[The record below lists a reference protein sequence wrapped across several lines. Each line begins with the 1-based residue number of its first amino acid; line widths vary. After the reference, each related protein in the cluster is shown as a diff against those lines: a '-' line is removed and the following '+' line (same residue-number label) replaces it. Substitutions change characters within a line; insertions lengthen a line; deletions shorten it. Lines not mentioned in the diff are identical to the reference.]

1 MLLQSPIASI
11 FIIYSKPYSLY
22 YQLLNNSTIFNME
35 KDIDIIIYGA
45 TGFTGKL
52 CVRYFQSLD
61 TMVTWAI
68 AGRNLT
74 KLQKVAEDNQA
85 KVEIL
90 VADSDDEVAL
100 DTLTSRA
107 KVILSTAGPFHRYGS
122 KLVASC
128 VKNSSHYVDITG
140 ENFWVKD
147 LIETHHEEAARK
159 GIRIIP
165 SCGFDSIPSDLG
177 TFFAAKSLGKPIRR
191 IESFHS
197 YQGGASGGTLETMF
211 SMGELDLGDD
221 LTNPFLLNP
230 EDSYSYEQ
238 KKLSG
243 DRVGISKKPEIK
255 AWSGPFIM
263 ATANTRVVRR
273 SEALLAL
280 RQESYGSNFTY
291 QEHAY
296 HKSWFSAVSSLVLT
310 GLSVL
315 VLLSPLK
322 RLVKPFLPKP
332 GEGPSETVQENG
344 WFDCKFIVES
354 EDGTKSVF
362 NMSGKGDPGYKVT
375 SKLVSECAL
384 CLTEDANS
392 LPGGSEY
399 GGVLTSASGL
409 GQSLITRLKKV
420 GITFKGPL

>member
-1 MLLQSPIASI
+1 MD
-11 FIIYSKPYSLY
+11 
-22 YQLLNNSTIFNME
+22 

-45 TGFTGKL
+45 TGFTGQL
-52 CVRYFQSLD
+52 CVKYFQSLA
-61 TMVTWAI
+61 TTAKWAI
-68 AGRNLT
+68 AGRNQE
-74 KLQKVAEDNQA
+74 KLRKVAEENLA
-85 KVEIL
+85 EVEIL
-90 VADSDDEVAL
+90 IADSDDEVAL
-100 DTLTSRA
+100 DNLTLRA
-107 KVILSTAGPFHRYGS
+107 RVILSTAGPFHRYGS

-128 VKNSSHYVDITG
+128 VKNNTHYVDITG
-140 ENFWVKD
+140 ENFWVKG
-147 LIETHHEEAARK
+147 LIENHHEEAARK

-177 TFFAAKSLGKPIRR
+177 TFFAAKSLGKPIKR

-197 YQGGASGGTLETMF
+197 YEGGASGGTLETMF

-230 EDSYSYEQ
+230 EDSYSNEQ
-238 KKLSG
+238 KQLSG

-296 HKSWFSAVSSLVLT
+296 HKSWLSAVSSLLFT

-344 WFDCKFIVES
+344 WFDCKFIAES
-354 EDGTKSVF
+354 EDGMKSVF
-362 NMSGKGDPGYKVT
+362 NMHGKGDPGYKVT

-384 CLTEDANS
+384 CLIEDADS

-409 GQSLITRLKKV
+409 GQPLISRLKKV
-420 GITFKGPL
+420 GITFKGPI

>member
-1 MLLQSPIASI
+1 MD
-11 FIIYSKPYSLY
+11 
-22 YQLLNNSTIFNME
+22 

-45 TGFTGKL
+45 TGFTGQL
-52 CVRYFQSLD
+52 CVKYFQSLE
-61 TMVTWAI
+61 TQVKWAI
-68 AGRNLT
+68 AGRNQE
-74 KLQKVAEDNQA
+74 KLRKVAEENLSE
-85 KVEIL
+85 VEIL
-90 VADSDDEVAL
+90 IADSDDEVAL
-100 DTLTSRA
+100 DNLTLRA

-128 VKNSSHYVDITG
+128 VKNNTHYVDITG
-140 ENFWVKD
+140 ENFWVKG
-147 LIETHHEEAARK
+147 LIENHHEEAARK

-177 TFFAAKSLGKPIRR
+177 TFFAAKSLGKPIKR

-197 YQGGASGGTLETMF
+197 YEGGASGGTLETMF

-230 EDSYSYEQ
+230 EDSFSNEQ
-238 KKLSG
+238 KQLSG

-296 HKSWFSAVSSLVLT
+296 HKSWLSAVSSLLLT

-332 GEGPSETVQENG
+332 GEGPSEAVQENG
-344 WFDCKFIVES
+344 WFDCKFIAES

-362 NMSGKGDPGYKVT
+362 NMHGKGDPGYKVT

-384 CLTEDANS
+384 CLIEDIEE
-392 LPGGSEY
+392 LPGGREY

-409 GQSLITRLKKV
+409 GHSLISRLTKA
-420 GITFKGPL
+420 GIDFNGPL

>member
-1 MLLQSPIASI
+1 MD
-11 FIIYSKPYSLY
+11 
-22 YQLLNNSTIFNME
+22 

-45 TGFTGKL
+45 TGFTGQL
-52 CVRYFQSLD
+52 CVKYFQSLE
-61 TMVTWAI
+61 TTAKWAI
-68 AGRNLT
+68 AGRNQE
-74 KLQKVAEDNQA
+74 KLRKVAEENLA
-85 KVEIL
+85 EVEIL
-90 VADSDDEVAL
+90 IADSHDEVAL
-100 DTLTSRA
+100 DNLTLRA

-128 VKNSSHYVDITG
+128 VKNNTHYVDITG
-140 ENFWVKD
+140 ENFWVKG
-147 LIETHHEEAARK
+147 LIENHHEEAARK

-177 TFFAAKSLGKPIRR
+177 TFFAAKALSQPIKR

-221 LTNPFLLNP
+221 LTDPFLLNP
-230 EDSYSYEQ
+230 EDSYSNKQ
-238 KKLSG
+238 KQLSS
-243 DRVGISKKPEIK
+243 DRIGIAKKPEIN

-273 SEALLAL
+273 TEALLAL
-280 RQESYGSNFTY
+280 RQESYGTDFTY
-291 QEHAY
+291 QEHAF
-296 HKSWFSAVSSLVLT
+296 HKSWFSAVKSLLLT

-332 GEGPSETVQENG
+332 GEGPSESVQENG
-344 WFDCKFIVES
+344 WFDCKYIVET
-354 EDGTKSVF
+354 EEGIKKVF

-384 CLTEDANS
+384 CLIENQDE
-392 LPGGSEY
+392 LPGGKEY
-399 GGVLTSASGL
+399 GGILTSASGL
-409 GQSLITRLKKV
+409 GDPLIARLKNA
-420 GITFKGPL
+420 GILFQGPL

>member
-1 MLLQSPIASI
+1 
-11 FIIYSKPYSLY
+11 
-22 YQLLNNSTIFNME
+22 ME

-52 CVRYFQSLD
+52 CVKYFQSLN
-61 TMVTWAI
+61 TTVTWAM
-68 AGRNLT
+68 AGRNLI
-74 KLQKVAEDNQA
+74 KLQKVAEDHQA

-90 VADSDDEVAL
+90 LADSDDESAL
-100 DTLTSRA
+100 DNLTSRA
-107 KVILSTAGPFHRYGS
+107 RVILSTTGPFHRYGS

-128 VKNSSHYVDITG
+128 VKNNAHYVDITG
-140 ENFWVKD
+140 ENFWVKG
-147 LIETHHEEAARK
+147 LIDKHHVEASAK

-177 TFFAAKSLGKPIRR
+177 AFFSAQAVGKPIKR

-197 YQGGASGGTLETMF
+197 YEGGASGGTLETMF

-230 EDSYSYEQ
+230 EDSYSDKQ
-238 KKLSG
+238 MQLSS
-243 DRVGISKKPEIK
+243 DRVGIAKKSEIN

-273 SEALLAL
+273 TEALLAL
-280 RQESYGSNFTY
+280 RQESYGSDFTY
-291 QEHAY
+291 QEHAF
-296 HKSWFSAVSSLVLT
+296 HKSWWSAAKSLVLT

-322 RLVKPFLPKP
+322 RLIKPFLPKP
-332 GEGPSETVQENG
+332 GEGPSESVQENG
-344 WFDCKFIVES
+344 WFDCKFIVEAD
-354 EDGTKSVF
+354 DGTKSVF
-362 NMSGKGDPGYKVT
+362 NMNGKGDPGYKVT

-384 CLTEDANS
+384 CLIEDQDT

-399 GGVLTSASGL
+399 GGILTSASGL
-409 GQSLITRLKKV
+409 GESLIARLKRV
-420 GITFKGPL
+420 GINFEGPL

>member
-1 MLLQSPIASI
+1 MD
-11 FIIYSKPYSLY
+11 
-22 YQLLNNSTIFNME
+22 

-45 TGFTGKL
+45 TGFTGQL
-52 CVRYFQSLD
+52 CVKYFQSLE
-61 TMVTWAI
+61 TTAKWAI
-68 AGRNLT
+68 AGRNQE
-74 KLQKVAEDNQA
+74 KLRKVAEENLA
-85 KVEIL
+85 EVEIL
-90 VADSDDEVAL
+90 IADSHDEVAL
-100 DTLTSRA
+100 DNLTLRA
-107 KVILSTAGPFHRYGS
+107 KVILATAGPFHRYGS

-128 VKNSSHYVDITG
+128 VKNNTHYVDITG
-140 ENFWVKD
+140 ENFWVKG
-147 LIETHHEEAARK
+147 LIENHHEEAARK

-177 TFFAAKSLGKPIRR
+177 TFFAAKALSQPIKR

-221 LTNPFLLNP
+221 LTDPFLLNP
-230 EDSYSYEQ
+230 EDSYSNKQ
-238 KKLSG
+238 KQLSS
-243 DRVGISKKPEIK
+243 DRIGIAKKPEIN

-273 SEALLAL
+273 TEALLAL
-280 RQESYGSNFTY
+280 RQESYGTDFTY
-291 QEHAY
+291 QEHAF
-296 HKSWFSAVSSLVLT
+296 HKSWFSAVKSLLLT

-332 GEGPSETVQENG
+332 GEGPSESVQENG
-344 WFDCKFIVES
+344 WFDCKYIVET
-354 EDGTKSVF
+354 EEGIKKVF

-384 CLTEDANS
+384 CLIENQDE
-392 LPGGSEY
+392 LPGGKEY

-409 GQSLITRLKKV
+409 GDPLIARLKNA
-420 GITFKGPL
+420 GILFQGPL

>member
-1 MLLQSPIASI
+1 MQ
-11 FIIYSKPYSLY
+11 
-22 YQLLNNSTIFNME
+22 

-52 CVRYFQSLD
+52 CVKYFQSLD
-61 TMVTWAI
+61 TSVTWAM
-68 AGRNLT
+68 AGRNLI
-74 KLQKVAEDNQA
+74 KLEKVAKENQTN
-85 KVEIL
+85 VEIL
-90 VADSDDEVAL
+90 IADSDDEKAL
-100 DTLTSRA
+100 DNLTSRA
-107 KVILSTAGPFHRYGS
+107 RVILSTTGPFHRYGS

-128 VKNSSHYVDITG
+128 IKNHTHYVDITG
-140 ENFWVKD
+140 ENFWVKG
-147 LIETHHEEAARK
+147 LIEKHHKEASAK

-177 TFFAAKSLGKPIRR
+177 TFFAAKALSQPIKR

-221 LTNPFLLNP
+221 LTDPFLLNP
-230 EDSYSYEQ
+230 EDSYSNKQ
-238 KKLSG
+238 KQLSS
-243 DRVGISKKPEIK
+243 DRVGIAKKPEIN

-273 SEALLAL
+273 TEALLAL
-280 RQESYGSNFTY
+280 RQESYGADFTY
-291 QEHAY
+291 QEYAF
-296 HKSWFSAVSSLVLT
+296 HKSWFSAVKSLVLT

-332 GEGPSETVQENG
+332 GEGPSESVQENG
-344 WFDCKFIVES
+344 WFDCKYIVET
-354 EDGTKSVF
+354 EEGTKKVF

-384 CLTEDANS
+384 CLIEDLER
-392 LPGGSEY
+392 LPGGPEY
-399 GGVLTSASGL
+399 GGILTSAAGL
-409 GQSLITRLKKV
+409 GSPLITRLKKA
-420 GITFKGPL
+420 GISFLGPL

>member
-1 MLLQSPIASI
+1 
-11 FIIYSKPYSLY
+11 
-22 YQLLNNSTIFNME
+22 ME

-52 CVRYFQSLD
+52 CVKYFQSLN
-61 TMVTWAI
+61 TTVTWAM
-68 AGRNLT
+68 AGRNLI
-74 KLQKVAEDNQA
+74 KLQKVADDHQA

-90 VADSDDEVAL
+90 LADSDDESAL
-100 DTLTSRA
+100 DNLTSRA
-107 KVILSTAGPFHRYGS
+107 RVILSTTGPFHRYGS

-128 VKNSSHYVDITG
+128 IKNHAHYVDITG
-140 ENFWVKD
+140 ENFWVKG
-147 LIETHHEEAARK
+147 LIEKHHAEASAK

-177 TFFAAKSLGKPIRR
+177 AFFSAQAIGKPIKR

-197 YQGGASGGTLETMF
+197 YEGGASGGTLETMF

-230 EDSYSYEQ
+230 EDSYSDEQ
-238 KKLSG
+238 MQLSS
-243 DRVGISKKPEIK
+243 DRVGIAKKSEIN

-273 SEALLAL
+273 TEALLAL
-280 RQESYGSNFTY
+280 RQESYGPDFTY
-291 QEHAY
+291 QEHAF
-296 HKSWFSAVSSLVLT
+296 HKSWWSAAKSLVLT

-315 VLLSPLK
+315 ILLSPLK

-344 WFDCKFIVES
+344 WFDCKFIVEAN
-354 EDGTKSVF
+354 DGTKSVF
-362 NMSGKGDPGYKVT
+362 NMNGKGDPGYKVT

-384 CLTEDANS
+384 CLIEDQDT
-392 LPGGSEY
+392 LPGGDEY
-399 GGVLTSASGL
+399 GGILTSASGL
-409 GQSLITRLKKV
+409 GESLIARLKRV
-420 GITFKGPL
+420 GINFEGPL

>member
-1 MLLQSPIASI
+1 MD
-11 FIIYSKPYSLY
+11 
-22 YQLLNNSTIFNME
+22 

-45 TGFTGKL
+45 TGFTGQL
-52 CVRYFQSLD
+52 CVKYFQSLE
-61 TMVTWAI
+61 TTAKWAI
-68 AGRNLT
+68 AGRNQE
-74 KLQKVAEDNQA
+74 KLRKVAEENLA
-85 KVEIL
+85 EVEIL
-90 VADSDDEVAL
+90 IADSDDEVAL
-100 DTLTSRA
+100 DNLTLRA

-128 VKNSSHYVDITG
+128 VKNNTHYVDITG
-140 ENFWVKD
+140 ENFWVKG
-147 LIETHHEEAARK
+147 LIENHHEEAARK

-177 TFFAAKSLGKPIRR
+177 TFFAAKSLGKPIKR

-197 YQGGASGGTLETMF
+197 YEGGASGGTLETMF

-230 EDSYSYEQ
+230 EDSYSNEQ
-238 KKLSG
+238 KQLSG

-296 HKSWFSAVSSLVLT
+296 HKSWLSAVSSLLLT

-332 GEGPSETVQENG
+332 GEGPSEAVQENG
-344 WFDCKFIVES
+344 WFDCKFIAES

-362 NMSGKGDPGYKVT
+362 NMHGKGDPGYKVT

-384 CLTEDANS
+384 CLIEDIEE
-392 LPGGSEY
+392 LPGGRGY

-409 GQSLITRLKKV
+409 GHSLISRLTKV
-420 GITFKGPL
+420 GIDFKGPL

>member
-1 MLLQSPIASI
+1 
-11 FIIYSKPYSLY
+11 
-22 YQLLNNSTIFNME
+22 ME

-52 CVRYFQSLD
+52 CVKYFQSIN
-61 TMVTWAI
+61 TTVTWAM
-68 AGRNLT
+68 AGRNLI
-74 KLQKVAEDNQA
+74 KLQKVADDHQA

-90 VADSDDEVAL
+90 LADSDDESAL
-100 DTLTSRA
+100 DNLTSRA
-107 KVILSTAGPFHRYGS
+107 RVILSTTGPFHRYGS

-128 VKNSSHYVDITG
+128 IKNHAHYVDITG
-140 ENFWVKD
+140 ENFWVKG
-147 LIETHHEEAARK
+147 LIEKHHAEASAK

-177 TFFAAKSLGKPIRR
+177 AFFSAQAIGKPIKR

-197 YQGGASGGTLETMF
+197 YEGGASGGTLETMF

-230 EDSYSYEQ
+230 EDSYSDEQ
-238 KKLSG
+238 MQLSS
-243 DRVGISKKPEIK
+243 DRVGIAKKSEIN

-273 SEALLAL
+273 TEALLAL
-280 RQESYGSNFTY
+280 RQESYGPDFTY
-291 QEHAY
+291 QEHAF
-296 HKSWFSAVSSLVLT
+296 HKSWWSAAKSLVLT

-315 VLLSPLK
+315 ILLSPLK

-332 GEGPSETVQENG
+332 GEGPSEIVQENG
-344 WFDCKFIVES
+344 WFDCKFIVEAN
-354 EDGTKSVF
+354 DGTKSVF
-362 NMSGKGDPGYKVT
+362 NMNGKGDPGYKVT

-384 CLTEDANS
+384 CLIEDQDA

-399 GGVLTSASGL
+399 GGILTSASGL
-409 GQSLITRLKKV
+409 GESLIKRLKRA
-420 GITFKGPL
+420 GINFEGPL

>member
-1 MLLQSPIASI
+1 
-11 FIIYSKPYSLY
+11 
-22 YQLLNNSTIFNME
+22 ME

-52 CVRYFQSLD
+52 CVKYFQSLN
-61 TMVTWAI
+61 TTVTWAI
-68 AGRNLT
+68 AGRNLI
-74 KLQKVAEDNQA
+74 KLQKVAEDHQA

-90 VADSDDEVAL
+90 LADSDDESAL
-100 DTLTSRA
+100 DNLTSRA
-107 KVILSTAGPFHRYGS
+107 RVILSTTGPFHRYGS

-128 VKNSSHYVDITG
+128 IKNNAHYVDITG
-140 ENFWVKD
+140 ENFWVKG
-147 LIETHHEEAARK
+147 LIDKHHAEASAK

-177 TFFAAKSLGKPIRR
+177 AFFSAQAVGKPIRR

-197 YQGGASGGTLETMF
+197 YEGGASGGTLETMF

-230 EDSYSYEQ
+230 EDSYSDKQ
-238 KKLSG
+238 MQLSS
-243 DRVGISKKPEIK
+243 DRVGIAKKSEIN

-273 SEALLAL
+273 TEALLAL
-280 RQESYGSNFTY
+280 RQESYGSDFTY
-291 QEHAY
+291 QEHAF
-296 HKSWFSAVSSLVLT
+296 HKSWWSAAKSLVLT

-332 GEGPSETVQENG
+332 GEGPSESVQENG
-344 WFDCKFIVES
+344 WFDCKFIVEAD
-354 EDGTKSVF
+354 DGTKSVF
-362 NMSGKGDPGYKVT
+362 NMNGKGDPGYKVT

-384 CLTEDANS
+384 CLIEDQDT

-399 GGVLTSASGL
+399 GGILTSASGL
-409 GQSLITRLKKV
+409 GESLIARLKRV
-420 GITFKGPL
+420 GINFEGPL

>member
-1 MLLQSPIASI
+1 MD
-11 FIIYSKPYSLY
+11 
-22 YQLLNNSTIFNME
+22 

-45 TGFTGKL
+45 TGFTGQL
-52 CVRYFQSLD
+52 CVKYFQSLE
-61 TMVTWAI
+61 TQAKWAI
-68 AGRNLT
+68 AGRNQE
-74 KLQKVAEDNQA
+74 KLRKVAEENLSE
-85 KVEIL
+85 VEIL
-90 VADSDDEVAL
+90 IADSDDEVAL
-100 DTLTSRA
+100 DNLTLRA

-128 VKNSSHYVDITG
+128 VKNNTHYVDITG
-140 ENFWVKD
+140 ENFWVKG
-147 LIETHHEEAARK
+147 LIENHHEEAARK

-177 TFFAAKSLGKPIRR
+177 TFFAAKSLGKPIKR

-197 YQGGASGGTLETMF
+197 YEGGASGGTLETMF

-230 EDSYSYEQ
+230 EDSYSNEQ
-238 KKLSG
+238 KQLSG

-296 HKSWFSAVSSLVLT
+296 HKSWLSAVSSLLLT

-332 GEGPSETVQENG
+332 GEGPSEAVQENG
-344 WFDCKFIVES
+344 WFDCKFIAES

-362 NMSGKGDPGYKVT
+362 NMHGKGDPGYKVT

-384 CLTEDANS
+384 CLIEDADS

-409 GQSLITRLKKV
+409 GQPLISRLKKV
-420 GITFKGPL
+420 GITFKGPI

>member
-1 MLLQSPIASI
+1 
-11 FIIYSKPYSLY
+11 
-22 YQLLNNSTIFNME
+22 ME

-52 CVRYFQSLD
+52 CVKYFQSLN
-61 TMVTWAI
+61 TTVTWAM
-68 AGRNLT
+68 AGRNLL
-74 KLQKVAEDNQA
+74 KLQKVADDHQA

-90 VADSDDEVAL
+90 LADSDDESAL
-100 DTLTSRA
+100 DNLTSRA
-107 KVILSTAGPFHRYGS
+107 RVILSTTGPFHRYGS

-128 VKNSSHYVDITG
+128 IKNHAHYVDITG
-140 ENFWVKD
+140 ENFWVKG
-147 LIETHHEEAARK
+147 LIEKHHAEASAK

-177 TFFAAKSLGKPIRR
+177 AFFSAQAIGKPIKR

-197 YQGGASGGTLETMF
+197 YEGGASGGTLETMF

-230 EDSYSYEQ
+230 EDSYSDEQ
-238 KKLSG
+238 MQLSS
-243 DRVGISKKPEIK
+243 DRVGIAKKSEIN

-273 SEALLAL
+273 TEALLAL
-280 RQESYGSNFTY
+280 RQESYGPDFTY
-291 QEHAY
+291 QEHAF
-296 HKSWFSAVSSLVLT
+296 HKSWWSAAKSLVLT

-315 VLLSPLK
+315 ILLSPLK

-344 WFDCKFIVES
+344 WFDCKFIVEAN
-354 EDGTKSVF
+354 DGTKSVF
-362 NMSGKGDPGYKVT
+362 NMNGKGDPGYKVT

-384 CLTEDANS
+384 CLIEDQDT
-392 LPGGSEY
+392 LPGGGEY
-399 GGVLTSASGL
+399 GGILTSASGL
-409 GQSLITRLKKV
+409 GESLIARLKRV
-420 GITFKGPL
+420 GINFEGPL

>member
-1 MLLQSPIASI
+1 
-11 FIIYSKPYSLY
+11 
-22 YQLLNNSTIFNME
+22 ME

-61 TMVTWAI
+61 TTVTWAI

>member
-1 MLLQSPIASI
+1 MQ
-11 FIIYSKPYSLY
+11 
-22 YQLLNNSTIFNME
+22 

-52 CVRYFQSLD
+52 CVKYFQSLN
-61 TMVTWAI
+61 TTVTWAM
-68 AGRNLT
+68 AGRNLI
-74 KLQKVAEDNQA
+74 KLEKVATENQTN
-85 KVEIL
+85 VEIL
-90 VADSDDEVAL
+90 IADSDDEKAL
-100 DTLTSRA
+100 DNLTSRA
-107 KVILSTAGPFHRYGS
+107 RVILSTTGPFHRYGS

-128 VKNSSHYVDITG
+128 IKNHTHYVDITG
-140 ENFWVKD
+140 ENFWVKG
-147 LIETHHEEAARK
+147 LIEKHHKEASAK

-177 TFFAAKSLGKPIRR
+177 TFFAAKALSQPIKR

-221 LTNPFLLNP
+221 LTDPFLLNP
-230 EDSYSYEQ
+230 EDSYSNKQ
-238 KKLSG
+238 KQLSS
-243 DRVGISKKPEIK
+243 DRVGIAKKPEIK

-273 SEALLAL
+273 TEALLAL
-280 RQESYGSNFTY
+280 RQESYGADFTY
-291 QEHAY
+291 QEYAF
-296 HKSWFSAVSSLVLT
+296 HKSWFSAVESLVLT

-332 GEGPSETVQENG
+332 GEGPSESVQENG
-344 WFDCKFIVES
+344 WFDCKYIVET
-354 EDGTKSVF
+354 EEGTKKVF

-384 CLTEDANS
+384 CLIEDLER
-392 LPGGSEY
+392 LPGGPEY
-399 GGVLTSASGL
+399 GGVLTSAAGL
-409 GQSLITRLKKV
+409 GSPLITRLKKA
-420 GITFKGPL
+420 GISFLGPL

>member
-1 MLLQSPIASI
+1 MQ
-11 FIIYSKPYSLY
+11 
-22 YQLLNNSTIFNME
+22 

-52 CVRYFQSLD
+52 CVKYFQSLN
-61 TMVTWAI
+61 TTVNWAM
-68 AGRNLT
+68 AGRNLI
-74 KLQKVAEDNQA
+74 KLEKVAKENQTN
-85 KVEIL
+85 VEIL
-90 VADSDDEVAL
+90 IADSDDEKAL
-100 DTLTSRA
+100 DNLTSRA
-107 KVILSTAGPFHRYGS
+107 RVILSTTGPFHRYGS

-128 VKNSSHYVDITG
+128 IKNHTHYVDITG
-140 ENFWVKD
+140 ENFWVKG
-147 LIETHHEEAARK
+147 LIEKHHKEASAK

-177 TFFAAKSLGKPIRR
+177 TFFAAKALSQPIKR

-221 LTNPFLLNP
+221 LTDPFLLNP
-230 EDSYSYEQ
+230 EDSYSNKQ
-238 KKLSG
+238 KQLSS
-243 DRVGISKKPEIK
+243 DRVGIAKKPEIN

-273 SEALLAL
+273 TEALLAL
-280 RQESYGSNFTY
+280 RQESYGADFTY
-291 QEHAY
+291 QEHAF
-296 HKSWFSAVSSLVLT
+296 HKSWFSAVKSLVLT

-332 GEGPSETVQENG
+332 GEGPSESVQENG
-344 WFDCKFIVES
+344 WFDCKYIVET
-354 EDGTKSVF
+354 EEGTKKVF

-384 CLTEDANS
+384 CLIEDLER
-392 LPGGSEY
+392 LPGGPEY
-399 GGVLTSASGL
+399 GGVLTSAAGL
-409 GQSLITRLKKV
+409 GSPLITRLKKA
-420 GITFKGPL
+420 GISFLGPL

>member
-1 MLLQSPIASI
+1 MQ
-11 FIIYSKPYSLY
+11 
-22 YQLLNNSTIFNME
+22 

-52 CVRYFQSLD
+52 CVKYFQSLD
-61 TMVTWAI
+61 TTVTWAM

-74 KLQKVAEDNQA
+74 KLKKVAEENQT

-90 VADSDDEVAL
+90 IADSDDEKAL
-100 DTLTSRA
+100 DNLTSRA
-107 KVILSTAGPFHRYGS
+107 RVILSTTGPFHRYGS

-128 VKNSSHYVDITG
+128 IKKHTHYVDITG
-140 ENFWVKD
+140 ENFWVKS
-147 LIETHHEEAARK
+147 LIEKHHKDASAK

-177 TFFAAKSLGKPIRR
+177 TFFAAKALSQPIKR

-221 LTNPFLLNP
+221 LTDPFLLNP
-230 EDSYSYEQ
+230 EDSYSNKQ
-238 KKLSG
+238 KQLSS
-243 DRVGISKKPEIK
+243 DRIGIAKKPEIN

-273 SEALLAL
+273 TEALLAL
-280 RQESYGSNFTY
+280 RQESYGTDFTY
-291 QEHAY
+291 QEHAF
-296 HKSWFSAVSSLVLT
+296 HKSWFSAVKSLLLT

-332 GEGPSETVQENG
+332 GEGPSESVQENG
-344 WFDCKFIVES
+344 WFDCKYIVET
-354 EDGTKSVF
+354 EEGIKKVF

-384 CLTEDANS
+384 CLIENQDE
-392 LPGGSEY
+392 LPGGKDY

-409 GQSLITRLKKV
+409 GDPLIARLKNA
-420 GITFKGPL
+420 GILFQGPL

>member
-1 MLLQSPIASI
+1 MQ
-11 FIIYSKPYSLY
+11 
-22 YQLLNNSTIFNME
+22 

-52 CVRYFQSLD
+52 CVKYFQSLD
-61 TMVTWAI
+61 TTVTWAM
-68 AGRNLT
+68 AGRNLI
-74 KLQKVAEDNQA
+74 KLEKVAKENQTN
-85 KVEIL
+85 VEIL
-90 VADSDDEVAL
+90 IADSDDEKAL
-100 DTLTSRA
+100 DNLTSRA
-107 KVILSTAGPFHRYGS
+107 RVILSTTGPFHRSGS

-128 VKNSSHYVDITG
+128 IKNHTHYVDITG
-140 ENFWVKD
+140 ENFWVKG
-147 LIETHHEEAARK
+147 LIEKHHKEASAK

-177 TFFAAKSLGKPIRR
+177 TFFAAKALSQPIKR

-221 LTNPFLLNP
+221 LTDPFLLNP
-230 EDSYSYEQ
+230 DDSYSNKQ
-238 KKLSG
+238 KQLSS
-243 DRVGISKKPEIK
+243 DRVGIAKKPEIN

-273 SEALLAL
+273 TEALLAL
-280 RQESYGSNFTY
+280 RQESYGADFTY
-291 QEHAY
+291 QEHAF
-296 HKSWFSAVSSLVLT
+296 HKSWFSAVKSLVLT

-332 GEGPSETVQENG
+332 GEGPSESVQENG
-344 WFDCKFIVES
+344 WFDCKYIVET
-354 EDGTKSVF
+354 EEGTKKVF

-384 CLTEDANS
+384 CLIEDLER
-392 LPGGSEY
+392 LPGGPEY
-399 GGVLTSASGL
+399 GGVLTSAAGL
-409 GQSLITRLKKV
+409 GSPLITRLKKA
-420 GITFKGPL
+420 GISFLGPL

>member
-1 MLLQSPIASI
+1 MQ
-11 FIIYSKPYSLY
+11 
-22 YQLLNNSTIFNME
+22 

-52 CVRYFQSLD
+52 CVKYFQSLD
-61 TMVTWAI
+61 TTVTWAM
-68 AGRNLT
+68 AGRNLI
-74 KLQKVAEDNQA
+74 KLENVAKENQTN
-85 KVEIL
+85 VEIL
-90 VADSDDEVAL
+90 IADSDDEKAL
-100 DTLTSRA
+100 DNLTSRA
-107 KVILSTAGPFHRYGS
+107 RVILSTTGPFHRYGS

-128 VKNSSHYVDITG
+128 IKNHTHYVDITG
-140 ENFWVKD
+140 ENFWVKG
-147 LIETHHEEAARK
+147 LIEKHHKEASAK

-177 TFFAAKSLGKPIRR
+177 TFFAAKALSQPIKR

-221 LTNPFLLNP
+221 LTDPFLLNP
-230 EDSYSYEQ
+230 EDSYSNKQ
-238 KKLSG
+238 KQLSS
-243 DRVGISKKPEIK
+243 DRVGIAKKPEIN

-273 SEALLAL
+273 TEALLAL
-280 RQESYGSNFTY
+280 RQESYGADFTY
-291 QEHAY
+291 QEHAF
-296 HKSWFSAVSSLVLT
+296 HKSWFSAVKSLVLT

-332 GEGPSETVQENG
+332 GEGPSESVQENG
-344 WFDCKFIVES
+344 WFDCKYIVET
-354 EDGTKSVF
+354 EEGTKKVF

-384 CLTEDANS
+384 CLIEDLER
-392 LPGGSEY
+392 LPGGPEY
-399 GGVLTSASGL
+399 GGVLTSAAGL
-409 GQSLITRLKKV
+409 GSPLITRLKKA
-420 GITFKGPL
+420 GISFLGPL

>member
-1 MLLQSPIASI
+1 
-11 FIIYSKPYSLY
+11 
-22 YQLLNNSTIFNME
+22 ME

-52 CVRYFQSLD
+52 CVKYFQSLN
-61 TMVTWAI
+61 TTVTWAM
-68 AGRNLT
+68 AGRNLI
-74 KLQKVAEDNQA
+74 KLQKVADDHQA

-90 VADSDDEVAL
+90 LADSDDESAL
-100 DTLTSRA
+100 DNLTSRA
-107 KVILSTAGPFHRYGS
+107 RVILSTTGPFHRYGS

-128 VKNSSHYVDITG
+128 IKNHAHYVDITG
-140 ENFWVKD
+140 ENFWVKG
-147 LIETHHEEAARK
+147 LIEKHHAEASAK

-177 TFFAAKSLGKPIRR
+177 AFFSAQAIGKPIKR

-197 YQGGASGGTLETMF
+197 YEGGASGGTLETMF

-230 EDSYSYEQ
+230 EDSYSDEQ
-238 KKLSG
+238 MQLSS
-243 DRVGISKKPEIK
+243 DRVGIAKKSEIN

-273 SEALLAL
+273 TEALLAL
-280 RQESYGSNFTY
+280 RQESYGPDFTY
-291 QEHAY
+291 QEHAF
-296 HKSWFSAVSSLVLT
+296 HKSWWSAAKSLVLT

-315 VLLSPLK
+315 ILLSPLK

-332 GEGPSETVQENG
+332 GEGPSEIVQENG
-344 WFDCKFIVES
+344 WFDCKFIVEAN
-354 EDGTKSVF
+354 DGTKSVF
-362 NMSGKGDPGYKVT
+362 NMNGKGDPGYKVT

-384 CLTEDANS
+384 CLIEDQDT
-392 LPGGSEY
+392 LPGGGEY
-399 GGVLTSASGL
+399 GGILTSASGL
-409 GQSLITRLKKV
+409 GESLIARLKRV
-420 GITFKGPL
+420 GINFEGPL

>member
-1 MLLQSPIASI
+1 MQ
-11 FIIYSKPYSLY
+11 
-22 YQLLNNSTIFNME
+22 

-52 CVRYFQSLD
+52 CVKYFQSLD
-61 TMVTWAI
+61 TTVTWAM
-68 AGRNLT
+68 AGRNLI
-74 KLQKVAEDNQA
+74 KLEKVAKENQTN
-85 KVEIL
+85 VEIL
-90 VADSDDEVAL
+90 IADSDDEKAL
-100 DTLTSRA
+100 DNLTSRA
-107 KVILSTAGPFHRYGS
+107 RVILSTTGPFHRYGS

-128 VKNSSHYVDITG
+128 IKNHTHYVDITG
-140 ENFWVKD
+140 ENFWVKG
-147 LIETHHEEAARK
+147 LIEKHHQEASAK

-177 TFFAAKSLGKPIRR
+177 TFFAAKALSQPIKR

-221 LTNPFLLNP
+221 LTDPFLLNP
-230 EDSYSYEQ
+230 DDSYSNKQ
-238 KKLSG
+238 KQLSS
-243 DRVGISKKPEIK
+243 DRVGIAKKPEIN

-273 SEALLAL
+273 TEALLAL
-280 RQESYGSNFTY
+280 RQESYGADFTY
-291 QEHAY
+291 QEYAF
-296 HKSWFSAVSSLVLT
+296 HKSWFSAVKSLVLT

-332 GEGPSETVQENG
+332 GEGPSESVQENG
-344 WFDCKFIVES
+344 WFDCKYIVET
-354 EDGTKSVF
+354 EEGTKKVF

-384 CLTEDANS
+384 CLIEDLER
-392 LPGGSEY
+392 LPGGPEY
-399 GGVLTSASGL
+399 GGVLTSAAGL
-409 GQSLITRLKKV
+409 GSPLITRLKKA
-420 GITFKGPL
+420 GISFLGPL

>member
-1 MLLQSPIASI
+1 
-11 FIIYSKPYSLY
+11 
-22 YQLLNNSTIFNME
+22 ME

-52 CVRYFQSLD
+52 CVKYFQSIN
-61 TMVTWAI
+61 TTVTWAM
-68 AGRNLT
+68 AGRNLI
-74 KLQKVAEDNQA
+74 KLQKVADDHQA

-90 VADSDDEVAL
+90 LADSDDESAL
-100 DTLTSRA
+100 DNLTSRA
-107 KVILSTAGPFHRYGS
+107 RVILSTTGPFHRYGS

-128 VKNSSHYVDITG
+128 IKNHAHYVDITG

-147 LIETHHEEAARK
+147 LIEKHHAEASAK

-177 TFFAAKSLGKPIRR
+177 AFFSAQAIGKPIKR

-197 YQGGASGGTLETMF
+197 YEGGASGGTLETMF

-230 EDSYSYEQ
+230 EDSYSNEQ
-238 KKLSG
+238 MQLSS
-243 DRVGISKKPEIK
+243 DRVGIAKKSEIN

-273 SEALLAL
+273 TEALLAL
-280 RQESYGSNFTY
+280 RQESYGPDFTY
-291 QEHAY
+291 QEHAF
-296 HKSWFSAVSSLVLT
+296 HKSWWSAAKSLVLT

-315 VLLSPLK
+315 ILLSPLK

-332 GEGPSETVQENG
+332 GEGPSETVQDNG
-344 WFDCKFIVES
+344 WFDCKFIVEAN
-354 EDGTKSVF
+354 DGTKSVF
-362 NMSGKGDPGYKVT
+362 NMNGKGDPGYKVT

-384 CLTEDANS
+384 CLIEDQDT
-392 LPGGSEY
+392 LPGGGEY
-399 GGVLTSASGL
+399 GGILTSASGL
-409 GQSLITRLKKV
+409 GESLIARLKRV
-420 GITFKGPL
+420 GINFEGPL

>member
-1 MLLQSPIASI
+1 
-11 FIIYSKPYSLY
+11 
-22 YQLLNNSTIFNME
+22 ME

-52 CVRYFQSLD
+52 CVKYFQSLN
-61 TMVTWAI
+61 TTVTWAM
-68 AGRNLT
+68 AGRNLI
-74 KLQKVAEDNQA
+74 KLQKVTEDYQA

-90 VADSDDEVAL
+90 LADSDDESAL
-100 DTLTSRA
+100 DNLTSRA
-107 KVILSTAGPFHRYGS
+107 RVILSTTGPFHRYGS

-128 VKNSSHYVDITG
+128 IKNNAHYVDITG
-140 ENFWVKD
+140 ENFWVKG
-147 LIETHHEEAARK
+147 LIDKHHAEASAK

-177 TFFAAKSLGKPIRR
+177 AFFSARAVGKPIKR

-197 YQGGASGGTLETMF
+197 YEGGASGGTLETMF

-230 EDSYSYEQ
+230 EDSYSDEQ
-238 KKLSG
+238 MQLSS
-243 DRVGISKKPEIK
+243 DRVGIAKKSEIN

-273 SEALLAL
+273 TEALLAL
-280 RQESYGSNFTY
+280 RQESYGSDFTY
-291 QEHAY
+291 QEHAF
-296 HKSWFSAVSSLVLT
+296 HKSWWSAAKSLVLT

-332 GEGPSETVQENG
+332 GEGPSESVQENG
-344 WFDCKFIVES
+344 WFDCKFIVEAD
-354 EDGTKSVF
+354 DGTKSVF
-362 NMSGKGDPGYKVT
+362 NMNGKGDPGYKVT

-384 CLTEDANS
+384 CLIEDQDT

-399 GGVLTSASGL
+399 GGILTSASGL
-409 GQSLITRLKKV
+409 GESLIARLKRV
-420 GITFKGPL
+420 GINFEGPL

>member
-1 MLLQSPIASI
+1 MQ
-11 FIIYSKPYSLY
+11 
-22 YQLLNNSTIFNME
+22 

-52 CVRYFQSLD
+52 CVKYFQSLN
-61 TMVTWAI
+61 TTVNWAM
-68 AGRNLT
+68 AGRNLI
-74 KLQKVAEDNQA
+74 KLEKVAKENQTN
-85 KVEIL
+85 VEIL
-90 VADSDDEVAL
+90 IADSDDEKAL
-100 DTLTSRA
+100 DNLTSRA
-107 KVILSTAGPFHRYGS
+107 RVILSTTGPFHRYGS

-128 VKNSSHYVDITG
+128 IKNHTHYVDITG
-140 ENFWVKD
+140 ENFWVKG
-147 LIETHHEEAARK
+147 LIEKHHKEASAK

-177 TFFAAKSLGKPIRR
+177 TFFAAKALSQPIKR

-221 LTNPFLLNP
+221 LTDPFLLNP
-230 EDSYSYEQ
+230 DDSYSNKQ
-238 KKLSG
+238 KQLSS
-243 DRVGISKKPEIK
+243 DRVGIAKKPEIN

-273 SEALLAL
+273 TEALLAL
-280 RQESYGSNFTY
+280 RQESYGADFTY
-291 QEHAY
+291 QEHAF
-296 HKSWFSAVSSLVLT
+296 HKSWFSAVKSLVLT

-332 GEGPSETVQENG
+332 GEGPSESVQENG
-344 WFDCKFIVES
+344 WFDCKYIVET
-354 EDGTKSVF
+354 EEGTKKVF

-384 CLTEDANS
+384 CLIEDLER
-392 LPGGSEY
+392 LPGGPEY
-399 GGVLTSASGL
+399 GGVLTSAAGL
-409 GQSLITRLKKV
+409 GSPLITRLKKA
-420 GITFKGPL
+420 GISFLGPL

>member
-1 MLLQSPIASI
+1 MQ
-11 FIIYSKPYSLY
+11 
-22 YQLLNNSTIFNME
+22 

-52 CVRYFQSLD
+52 CVKYFQSLN
-61 TMVTWAI
+61 TTVTWAM
-68 AGRNLT
+68 AGRNLI
-74 KLQKVAEDNQA
+74 KLEKVAKENQTN
-85 KVEIL
+85 VEIL
-90 VADSDDEVAL
+90 IADSDDEKAL
-100 DTLTSRA
+100 DNLTSRA
-107 KVILSTAGPFHRYGS
+107 RVILSTTGPFHRYGS

-128 VKNSSHYVDITG
+128 IKNHTHYVDITG
-140 ENFWVKD
+140 ENFWVKG
-147 LIETHHEEAARK
+147 LIEKHHKEASAK

-177 TFFAAKSLGKPIRR
+177 TFFAAKALSQPIKR

-221 LTNPFLLNP
+221 LTDPFLLNP
-230 EDSYSYEQ
+230 EDSYSNKQ
-238 KKLSG
+238 KQLSS
-243 DRVGISKKPEIK
+243 DRVGIAKKPEIK

-273 SEALLAL
+273 TEALLAL
-280 RQESYGSNFTY
+280 RQESYGADFTY
-291 QEHAY
+291 QEHAF
-296 HKSWFSAVSSLVLT
+296 HKSWFSAAKSLVLT

-332 GEGPSETVQENG
+332 GEGPSESVQENG
-344 WFDCKFIVES
+344 WFDCKYIVET
-354 EDGTKSVF
+354 EEGTKKVF

-384 CLTEDANS
+384 CLIEDLER

-399 GGVLTSASGL
+399 GGVLTSAAGL
-409 GQSLITRLKKV
+409 GSPLITRLKKA
-420 GITFKGPL
+420 GISFLGPL

>member
-1 MLLQSPIASI
+1 MD
-11 FIIYSKPYSLY
+11 
-22 YQLLNNSTIFNME
+22 

-45 TGFTGKL
+45 TGFTGQL
-52 CVRYFQSLD
+52 CVKYFQSLA
-61 TMVTWAI
+61 TTAKWAI
-68 AGRNLT
+68 AGRNQE
-74 KLQKVAEDNQA
+74 KLRKVAEENLA
-85 KVEIL
+85 EVEIL
-90 VADSDDEVAL
+90 IADSDDEVAL
-100 DTLTSRA
+100 DNLTLRA
-107 KVILSTAGPFHRYGS
+107 RVILSTAGPFHRYGS

-128 VKNSSHYVDITG
+128 VKNNTHYVDITG
-140 ENFWVKD
+140 ENFWVKG
-147 LIETHHEEAARK
+147 LIENHHEEAARK

-177 TFFAAKSLGKPIRR
+177 TFFAAKSLGKPIKR

-197 YQGGASGGTLETMF
+197 YEGGASGGTLETMF

-230 EDSYSYEQ
+230 EDSYSNEQ
-238 KKLSG
+238 KQLSG

-296 HKSWFSAVSSLVLT
+296 HKSWLSAVSSLLLT

-332 GEGPSETVQENG
+332 GEGPSEAVQENG
-344 WFDCKFIVES
+344 WFDCKFIAES

-362 NMSGKGDPGYKVT
+362 NMHGKGDPGYKVT

-384 CLTEDANS
+384 CLIEDIEE
-392 LPGGSEY
+392 LPGGRGY

-409 GQSLITRLKKV
+409 GHSLISRLTKV
-420 GITFKGPL
+420 GIDFKGPL

>member
-1 MLLQSPIASI
+1 
-11 FIIYSKPYSLY
+11 
-22 YQLLNNSTIFNME
+22 ME

-52 CVRYFQSLD
+52 CVKYFQSLN
-61 TMVTWAI
+61 TTVTWAM
-68 AGRNLT
+68 AGRNLI
-74 KLQKVAEDNQA
+74 KLQKVADDHQA

-90 VADSDDEVAL
+90 LADSDDESAL
-100 DTLTSRA
+100 DNLTSRA
-107 KVILSTAGPFHRYGS
+107 RVILSTTGPFHRYGS

-128 VKNSSHYVDITG
+128 IKNHAHYVDITG
-140 ENFWVKD
+140 ENFWVKG
-147 LIETHHEEAARK
+147 LIEKHHAEASAK

-177 TFFAAKSLGKPIRR
+177 AFFSAQAIGKPIKR

-197 YQGGASGGTLETMF
+197 YKGGASGGTLETMF

-230 EDSYSYEQ
+230 EDSYSDEQ
-238 KKLSG
+238 MQLSS
-243 DRVGISKKPEIK
+243 DRVGIAKKSEIN

-273 SEALLAL
+273 TEALLAL
-280 RQESYGSNFTY
+280 RQESYGPDFTY
-291 QEHAY
+291 QEHAF
-296 HKSWFSAVSSLVLT
+296 HKSWWSAARSLVLT

-315 VLLSPLK
+315 ILLSPLK

-332 GEGPSETVQENG
+332 GEGPSESVQENG
-344 WFDCKFIVES
+344 WFDCKFIVEA

-362 NMSGKGDPGYKVT
+362 NMNGKGDPGYKVT

-384 CLTEDANS
+384 CLIEDQDA

-399 GGVLTSASGL
+399 GGILTSASGL
-409 GQSLITRLKKV
+409 GESLIKRLKRA
-420 GITFKGPL
+420 GINFEGPL

>member
-1 MLLQSPIASI
+1 
-11 FIIYSKPYSLY
+11 
-22 YQLLNNSTIFNME
+22 ME

-52 CVRYFQSLD
+52 CVKYFQSIN
-61 TMVTWAI
+61 TTVTWAM
-68 AGRNLT
+68 AGRNLI

-90 VADSDDEVAL
+90 IADSDDESAL
-100 DTLTSRA
+100 DHLTSRA
-107 KVILSTAGPFHRYGS
+107 RVILSTTGPFHRYGS

-128 VKNSSHYVDITG
+128 IKNNAHYVDITG
-140 ENFWVKD
+140 ENFWVKG
-147 LIETHHEEAARK
+147 LIDKHHAEALAK

-177 TFFAAKSLGKPIRR
+177 AFFSAQAVGKPIKR

-197 YQGGASGGTLETMF
+197 YEGGASGGTLETMF

-230 EDSYSYEQ
+230 EDSYSDEQ
-238 KKLSG
+238 MQLSS
-243 DRVGISKKPEIK
+243 DRVGIAKKSEIN

-273 SEALLAL
+273 TEALLAL
-280 RQESYGSNFTY
+280 RQESYGSDFIY
-291 QEHAY
+291 QEHAF
-296 HKSWFSAVSSLVLT
+296 HKSWWSAAKSLVLT

-332 GEGPSETVQENG
+332 GEGPSESVQENG
-344 WFDCKFIVES
+344 WFDCKFIVEAD
-354 EDGTKSVF
+354 DGTKSVF
-362 NMSGKGDPGYKVT
+362 NMNGKGDPGYKVT

-384 CLTEDANS
+384 CLIEDQDT

-399 GGVLTSASGL
+399 GGILTSASGL
-409 GQSLITRLKKV
+409 GESLIARLKRV
-420 GITFKGPL
+420 GINFEGPL

>member
-1 MLLQSPIASI
+1 MD
-11 FIIYSKPYSLY
+11 
-22 YQLLNNSTIFNME
+22 

-45 TGFTGKL
+45 TGFTGQL
-52 CVRYFQSLD
+52 CVKYFQSLE
-61 TMVTWAI
+61 TQVKWAI
-68 AGRNLT
+68 AGRNQE
-74 KLQKVAEDNQA
+74 KLRKVAEENLSE
-85 KVEIL
+85 VEIL
-90 VADSDDEVAL
+90 IADSDDEVAL
-100 DTLTSRA
+100 DNLTLRA

-128 VKNSSHYVDITG
+128 VKNNTHYVDITG
-140 ENFWVKD
+140 ENFWVKG
-147 LIETHHEEAARK
+147 LIENHHEEAARK

-177 TFFAAKSLGKPIRR
+177 TFFAAKSLGKPIKR

-197 YQGGASGGTLETMF
+197 YEGGASGGTLETMF

-230 EDSYSYEQ
+230 EDSYSNEQ
-238 KKLSG
+238 KQLSG

-296 HKSWFSAVSSLVLT
+296 HKSWLSAVSSLLLT

-332 GEGPSETVQENG
+332 GEGPSEAVQENG
-344 WFDCKFIVES
+344 WFDCKFIAES

-362 NMSGKGDPGYKVT
+362 NMHGKGDPGYKVT

-384 CLTEDANS
+384 CLIEDIEE
-392 LPGGSEY
+392 LPGGRGY

-409 GQSLITRLKKV
+409 GHSLISRLTKV
-420 GITFKGPL
+420 GIDFKGPL

>member
-1 MLLQSPIASI
+1 MQ
-11 FIIYSKPYSLY
+11 
-22 YQLLNNSTIFNME
+22 

-52 CVRYFQSLD
+52 CVKYFQSLD
-61 TMVTWAI
+61 TTVTWAM
-68 AGRNLT
+68 AGRNLI
-74 KLQKVAEDNQA
+74 KLEKVAKENQTN
-85 KVEIL
+85 VEIL
-90 VADSDDEVAL
+90 IADSDDEKAL
-100 DTLTSRA
+100 DNLTSRA
-107 KVILSTAGPFHRYGS
+107 RVILSTTGPFHRYGS

-128 VKNSSHYVDITG
+128 IKNHTHYVDITG
-140 ENFWVKD
+140 ENFWVKG
-147 LIETHHEEAARK
+147 LIEKHHKEASAK

-177 TFFAAKSLGKPIRR
+177 TFFAAKALSQPIKR

-221 LTNPFLLNP
+221 LTDPFLLNP
-230 EDSYSYEQ
+230 EDSYSNKQ
-238 KKLSG
+238 KQLSS
-243 DRVGISKKPEIK
+243 DRVGIAKKPEIN

-273 SEALLAL
+273 TEALLAL
-280 RQESYGSNFTY
+280 RQESYGADFTY
-291 QEHAY
+291 QEHAF
-296 HKSWFSAVSSLVLT
+296 HKSWFSAAKSLVLT

-332 GEGPSETVQENG
+332 GEGPSESVQENG
-344 WFDCKFIVES
+344 WFDCKYIVET
-354 EDGTKSVF
+354 EEGTKKVF

-384 CLTEDANS
+384 CLIEDLER
-392 LPGGSEY
+392 LPGGPEY
-399 GGVLTSASGL
+399 GGVLTSAAGL
-409 GQSLITRLKKV
+409 GSPLITRLKKA
-420 GITFKGPL
+420 GISFLGPL

>member
-1 MLLQSPIASI
+1 
-11 FIIYSKPYSLY
+11 
-22 YQLLNNSTIFNME
+22 ME

-52 CVRYFQSLD
+52 CVKYFQSIN
-61 TMVTWAI
+61 TTVTWAM
-68 AGRNLT
+68 AGRNLI
-74 KLQKVAEDNQA
+74 KLQKVADDHQA

-90 VADSDDEVAL
+90 LADSDDESAL
-100 DTLTSRA
+100 DNLTSRA
-107 KVILSTAGPFHRYGS
+107 RVILSTTGPFHRYGS

-128 VKNSSHYVDITG
+128 IKNHAHYVDITG
-140 ENFWVKD
+140 ENFWVKG
-147 LIETHHEEAARK
+147 LIEKHHAEASAK

-177 TFFAAKSLGKPIRR
+177 AFFSAQAIGKPIKR

-197 YQGGASGGTLETMF
+197 YEGGASGGTLETMF

-230 EDSYSYEQ
+230 EDSYSDEQ
-238 KKLSG
+238 MLLSS
-243 DRVGISKKPEIK
+243 DRVGIAKKSEIN

-273 SEALLAL
+273 TEALLAL
-280 RQESYGSNFTY
+280 RQESYGPDFTY
-291 QEHAY
+291 QEHAF
-296 HKSWFSAVSSLVLT
+296 HKSWWSAAKSLVLT

-315 VLLSPLK
+315 ILLSPLK

-332 GEGPSETVQENG
+332 GEGPSESVQENG
-344 WFDCKFIVES
+344 WFDCKFIVEA

-362 NMSGKGDPGYKVT
+362 NMNGRGDPGYKVT

-384 CLTEDANS
+384 CLIEDQDT

-399 GGVLTSASGL
+399 GGILTSASGL
-409 GQSLITRLKKV
+409 GKSLIARLKRV
-420 GITFKGPL
+420 GINFEGPL

>member
-1 MLLQSPIASI
+1 MQ
-11 FIIYSKPYSLY
+11 
-22 YQLLNNSTIFNME
+22 

-52 CVRYFQSLD
+52 CVKYFQSLD
-61 TMVTWAI
+61 TTVTWAM
-68 AGRNLT
+68 AGRNLI
-74 KLQKVAEDNQA
+74 KLEKVAKENQTN
-85 KVEIL
+85 VEIL
-90 VADSDDEVAL
+90 IADSDDEKAL
-100 DTLTSRA
+100 DNLTSRA
-107 KVILSTAGPFHRYGS
+107 RVILSTTGPFHRYGS

-128 VKNSSHYVDITG
+128 IKNHTHYVDITG
-140 ENFWVKD
+140 ENFWVKG
-147 LIETHHEEAARK
+147 LIEKHHKEASAK

-177 TFFAAKSLGKPIRR
+177 TFFAAKALSQPIKR

-221 LTNPFLLNP
+221 LTDPFLLNP
-230 EDSYSYEQ
+230 DDSYSNKQ
-238 KKLSG
+238 KQLSS
-243 DRVGISKKPEIK
+243 DRVGIAKKPEIN

-273 SEALLAL
+273 TEALLAL
-280 RQESYGSNFTY
+280 RQESYGADFTY
-291 QEHAY
+291 QEHAF
-296 HKSWFSAVSSLVLT
+296 HKSWFSAAKSLVLT

-332 GEGPSETVQENG
+332 GEGPSESVQENG
-344 WFDCKFIVES
+344 WFDCKYIVET
-354 EDGTKSVF
+354 EEGTKKVF

-384 CLTEDANS
+384 CLIEDLER
-392 LPGGSEY
+392 LPGGPEY
-399 GGVLTSASGL
+399 GGVLTSAAGL
-409 GQSLITRLKKV
+409 GSPLITRLKKA
-420 GITFKGPL
+420 GISFLGPL

>member
-1 MLLQSPIASI
+1 MLPQSPIASI

-61 TMVTWAI
+61 TTVTWAI

-128 VKNSSHYVDITG
+128 VKNNSHYVDITG
-140 ENFWVKD
+140 ENFWVKG
-147 LIETHHEEAARK
+147 LIETHHEEATRK

-177 TFFAAKSLGKPIRR
+177 TFFAAKSLGKPIKR

-197 YQGGASGGTLETMF
+197 YEGGASGGTLETMF

-230 EDSYSYEQ
+230 QDSYSNEQ
-238 KKLSG
+238 KQLSG

-273 SEALLAL
+273 SEALLAM

-332 GEGPSETVQENG
+332 GEGPSEAVQENG

>member
-1 MLLQSPIASI
+1 MD
-11 FIIYSKPYSLY
+11 
-22 YQLLNNSTIFNME
+22 

-45 TGFTGKL
+45 TGFTGQL
-52 CVRYFQSLD
+52 CVKYFQSLE
-61 TMVTWAI
+61 TQAKWAI
-68 AGRNLT
+68 AGRNQE
-74 KLQKVAEDNQA
+74 KLRKVAEENLSE
-85 KVEIL
+85 VEIL
-90 VADSDDEVAL
+90 IADSDDEVAL
-100 DTLTSRA
+100 DNLTLRA

-128 VKNSSHYVDITG
+128 VKNNTHYVDITG
-140 ENFWVKD
+140 ENFWVKG
-147 LIETHHEEAARK
+147 LIENHHEEAARK

-177 TFFAAKSLGKPIRR
+177 TFFAAKSLGKPIKR

-197 YQGGASGGTLETMF
+197 YEGGASGGTLETMF

-230 EDSYSYEQ
+230 EDSYSNEQ
-238 KKLSG
+238 KQLSG

-296 HKSWFSAVSSLVLT
+296 HKSWLSAVSSLLLT

-332 GEGPSETVQENG
+332 GEGPSEAVQENG
-344 WFDCKFIVES
+344 WFDCKFIAES

-362 NMSGKGDPGYKVT
+362 NMYGKGDPGYKVT

-384 CLTEDANS
+384 CLIEDIEE
-392 LPGGSEY
+392 LPGGRGY

-409 GQSLITRLKKV
+409 GHSLISRLTKA
-420 GITFKGPL
+420 GIDFNGPL

>member
-1 MLLQSPIASI
+1 MD
-11 FIIYSKPYSLY
+11 
-22 YQLLNNSTIFNME
+22 

-45 TGFTGKL
+45 TGFTGQL
-52 CVRYFQSLD
+52 CVKYFQSLA
-61 TMVTWAI
+61 TTAKWAI
-68 AGRNLT
+68 AGRNQE
-74 KLQKVAEDNQA
+74 KLRKVAEENLA
-85 KVEIL
+85 EVEIL
-90 VADSDDEVAL
+90 IADSDDEVAL
-100 DTLTSRA
+100 DNLTLRA
-107 KVILSTAGPFHRYGS
+107 RVILSTAGPFHRYGS

-128 VKNSSHYVDITG
+128 VKNNTHYVDITG
-140 ENFWVKD
+140 ENFWVKG
-147 LIETHHEEAARK
+147 LIENHHEEAARK

-177 TFFAAKSLGKPIRR
+177 TFFAAKSLGKPIKR

-197 YQGGASGGTLETMF
+197 YEGGASGGTLETMF

-230 EDSYSYEQ
+230 EDSYSNEQ
-238 KKLSG
+238 KQLSG

-296 HKSWFSAVSSLVLT
+296 HKSWLSAVSSLLLT

-344 WFDCKFIVES
+344 WFDCKFIAES
-354 EDGTKSVF
+354 EDGMKSVF
-362 NMSGKGDPGYKVT
+362 NMHGKGDPGYKVT

-384 CLTEDANS
+384 CLMEDADS

-409 GQSLITRLKKV
+409 GQPLISRLKKA
-420 GITFKGPL
+420 GITFKGPI